1 MTEMI
6 QAVYQ
11 ADRTGDE
18 VHLKPPLV
26 HLPAIGRRRAL
37 RDRDR
42 EPRR

>member
-11 ADRTGDE
+11 SDRTGDE
-18 VHLKPPLV
+18 VHLKPLLV
-26 HLPAIGRRRAL
+26 HLPSGARRRAI
-37 RDRDR
+37 RDR